1 MGLLNVQPDHLQFP
15 GEVPHSRNFPVRHY
29 RDLLEYV
36 VRYRADAWRPLPR
49 DLAGFVHQYEVLCKS
64 STAQPERRPAMK
76 PPPSAQKIWIDLDN
90 TPHVPFFKPMIR
102 ELKAR
107 RLEVLITARDAFQ
120 VCDLADKLGIT
131 YEKFGHHHGKHM
143 LAKVWGVVARA
154 VQLAPTVLR
163 NKPIL
168 ALNHGSRAQTLL
180 SNALGI
186 PTVTIMDYEHAGKK
200 KWLRTPRLLTSR
212 YSIIPDCVPP
222 AAFSGPGRI
231 VFQYRGIKEDVYA
244 PEFFPDPAMLPGLG
258 IPDSVIVAT
267 VRPPADEAHYH
278 NHESDIMFATAMEF
292 LLQHP
297 DVRIVLLPRKK
308 SQEHAIRE
316 RYPAWFSSGRIVVPL
331 RALDGMNL
339 LWFSDLVVSGGG
351 TMNREATALGVPV
364 YSVFRGVIGAVDRWL
379 VEQGR
384 LVMLAHKEDVA
395 KQVIV
400 RKRDRV
406 AGPDARPRHA
416 MGDILRHLE
425 GILVTEMRN
434 RRQ

>member
-1 MGLLNVQPDHLQFP
+1 MPLVNVHSDYLLFP
-15 GEVPHSRNFPVRHY
+15 GEVPQPRNFPLQHC
-29 RDLLEYV
+29 RDFFDYV
-36 VRYRADAWRPLPR
+36 VRYLADAWRPLPR
-49 DLAGFVHQYEVLCKS
+49 DPAGFVRQHESLCRP
-64 STAQPERRPAMK
+64 STVQPERRPVMK

-120 VCDLADKLGIT
+120 VCDLADKLGIA
-131 YEKFGHHHGKHM
+131 YERFGHHHGKHM
-143 LAKVWGVVARA
+143 LAKAWGVVARA

-180 SNALGI
+180 SNILGI

-212 YSIIPDCVPP
+212 YSIIPDCVPL

-231 VFQYRGIKEDVYA
+231 VLQYRGIKEDVYA
-244 PEFFPDPAMLPGLG
+244 PEFCPDPALLPELG

-278 NHESDIMFATAMEF
+278 NHESDIMFATTMEF
-292 LLQHP
+292 LLKHA

-339 LWFSDLVVSGGG
+339 LWLSDLVVSGGG
-351 TMNREATALGVPV
+351 TMNREAAALGVPV
-364 YSVFRGVIGAVDRWL
+364 YSVFRGAMGAVDRWL

-395 KQVIV
+395 KQVTV
-400 RKRDRV
+400 RKRHRA

-425 GILVTEMRN
+425 DILAAEMRI
-434 RRQ
+434 RQK